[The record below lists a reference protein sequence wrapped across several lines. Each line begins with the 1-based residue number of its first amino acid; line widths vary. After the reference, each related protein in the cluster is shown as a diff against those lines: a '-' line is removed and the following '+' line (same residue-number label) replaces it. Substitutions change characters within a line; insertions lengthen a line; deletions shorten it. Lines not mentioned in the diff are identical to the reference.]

1 MSMDLTYEILG
12 SAALVLDISV
22 VIVRTVV
29 TPNWTRAGEAF
40 RWSQNETQEMTTM
53 SDDGM

>member
-1 MSMDLTYEILG
+1 MDLTYEILG